1 MSSCD
6 GAQRAGFQKDGF
18 HQDGFQKTPAWGV
31 DATGLTEAEV
41 AARANQGMPEG
52 DRLLE
57 CCACGTDR
65 G

>member
-1 MSSCD
+1 MARNVLVSKRMASTRM
-6 GAQRAGFQKDGF
+6 ASRRR
-18 HQDGFQKTPAWGV
+18 PAWGE